1 MQKIFDKIL
10 FIKKK
15 YKSNIVFD
23 TRILKKNDIFIGIK
37 SNKNDGS
44 LFYQDAIIKKAS
56 LIIINN
62 QKAYHQNIFQIKN
75 IDNFITNFCKFMLSQ
90 HKGKIIAITGSV
102 GKTTIKENIYNILSK
117 NNFIVSKSYKNFN
130 NKLGLQFSI
139 MNMNLNSD
147 FSIFE
152 LGINAP
158 REMKSLINILNPHYC
173 LVTGIENSHIGNF
186 KNFDNLVKNKFHIFQ
201 SNNLIKGL
209 INFSHSKPDL
219 RKKIRSNI
227 QLINFDNIEVSVT
240 KKNKYLIN
248 FKHNFK
254 KHNIMSDLNGIYIE
268 TAIISYLFLKSFIK
282 IFYSKNFFH
291 AKSIID
297 SRGKIINKYYN
308 SKSIKIYDHSYNSS
322 PYSLKKQLFFFN
334 QKKIS
339 KKLCIIGSMKELGN
353 NSYNYHIEI
362 LDNISLYNF
371 EKTIFIG
378 DEFFK
383 HKNMYKNYKFYKSYK
398 DYTKIMSQD
407 LNNFKNIFVMGSRS
421 NQLEKIIDRI

>member
-10 FIKKK
+10 FIKNK

-23 TRILKKNDIFIGIK
+23 TRDFKKNDIFVGLK
-37 SNKNDGS
+37 TRKNDGS
-44 LFYQDAIIKKAS
+44 LFHTDALKKEAR
-56 LIIINN
+56 LILINN
-62 QKAYHQNIFQIKN
+62 KKFNHQNIIQINN
-75 IDNFITNFCKFMLSQ
+75 IDNFILNFCKFLLSKY
-90 HKGKIIAITGSV
+90 KGKIIAITGSV
-102 GKTTIKENIYNILSK
+102 GKTTIKENIFNILHK
-117 NNFIVSKSYKNFN
+117 NNFLVSKSYKNFN

-158 REMKSLINILNPHYC
+158 GEMKSLVNILHPHYC

-186 KNFDNLVKNKFHIFQ
+186 KNFNNLVNNKLQIFQ
-201 SNNLIKGL
+201 SNNLIRGL
-209 INFSHSKPDL
+209 INFSHTKPDL
-219 RKKIRSNI
+219 TKKIKSNI
-227 QLINFDNIEVSVT
+227 QLINFDKIVVSVT
-240 KKNKYLIN
+240 KKNKHIIN
-248 FKHNFK
+248 FKDKLK
-254 KHNIMSDLNGIYIE
+254 KYYIKSDLDGIYIE
-268 TAIISYLFLKSFIK
+268 TAIISYLFLKRFIK
-282 IFYSKNFFH
+282 NFNSENFFY

-297 SRGKIINKYYN
+297 SRGKIINKDYN
-308 SKSIKIYDHSYNSS
+308 SKIIKIYDHSYNSS

-353 NSYNYHIEI
+353 NSSNYHIEI
-362 LDNISLYNF
+362 LDIISTYDIG
-371 EKTIFIG
+371 KTIFIG

-383 HKNMYKNYKFYKSYK
+383 LKKIYKNYKFYKSYK
-398 DYTKIMSQD
+398 DYTKVINRD
-407 LNNFKNIFVMGSRS
+407 LNKFENIFVMGSRS